1 MICTVLFFSEIENMQ
16 GLESIIENSEL
27 GFKYLLNLA
36 LNEKVPWAKVK
47 GILDDLVSTYEMSK
61 KLNKV
66 VLNELELLH
75 SKVNENQES
84 SIERKEQEIIEDN
97 IIPMQLKQESFN
109 DKVSNVEKI
118 VNYEEIQVITECEE
132 EIVVDNDN
140 ELHEG
145 FETNESNDLF
155 DGITLSEDERGPT
168 NDTGEGRLES
178 NISDIY
184 NDLTNE
190 INHSQNEVALDTS
203 DETESVQVNNFFGK
217 EVNEDDQQVHNSLS
231 SKSKEKNKKQSWKNK
246 EVFINGERRY
256 SCQTCGELFTFS
268 TNLKKHERIHSGEKP
283 FECKYCDKKFS
294 QVAGLTRHERT
305 HTGVKPFQCQLCNRR
320 FSQMYNLKRHETIHR
335 RDEISFK
342 CQNCEKK
349 FKTREELRDH
359 KSSHRVP
366 CEICGQTFGIMGNL
380 KKHKRIHSGERP
392 FGCKYCSKRFVQSQS
407 LKIHE
412 RIHTGERPYQCKQY
426 EKTFRQMDSFKK
438 HANVHSDEKLFECE
452 SCPKKFKSKQEV
464 VQHCRNHSQQLEFQ
478 CKNCKMKFRHRSSLK
493 HHIKKCIK
501 DY

>member
-16 GLESIIENSEL
+16 GLESISENSEL

-145 FETNESNDLF
+145 FETNESNDSF

-203 DETESVQVNNFFGK
+203 DETESVQINNFFW
-217 EVNEDDQQVHNSLS
+217 Q
-231 SKSKEKNKKQSWKNK
+231 
-246 EVFINGERRY
+246 R
-256 SCQTCGELFTFS
+256 
-268 TNLKKHERIHSGEKP
+268 
-283 FECKYCDKKFS
+283 S
-294 QVAGLTRHERT
+294 Q
-305 HTGVKPFQCQLCNRR
+305 
-320 FSQMYNLKRHETIHR
+320 
-335 RDEISFK
+335 
-342 CQNCEKK
+342 
-349 FKTREELRDH
+349 
-359 KSSHRVP
+359 
-366 CEICGQTFGIMGNL
+366 
-380 KKHKRIHSGERP
+380 
-392 FGCKYCSKRFVQSQS
+392 
-407 LKIHE
+407 
-412 RIHTGERPYQCKQY
+412 
-426 EKTFRQMDSFKK
+426 
-438 HANVHSDEKLFECE
+438 
-452 SCPKKFKSKQEV
+452 
-464 VQHCRNHSQQLEFQ
+464 
-478 CKNCKMKFRHRSSLK
+478 
-493 HHIKKCIK
+493 
-501 DY
+501 